1 MVILQIPPPPSI
13 VHMVYGYP
21 KDAFDMQENI
31 TFSWKGMINETY
43 INEAGWYFKTL
54 ATQEMGKFSLFK
66 FILRDVNSFLFAR
79 AKGQL
84 D

>member
-43 INEAGWYFKTL
+43 INEAYVIRW
-54 ATQEMGKFSLFK
+54 
-66 FILRDVNSFLFAR
+66 SF
-79 AKGQL
+79 G
-84 D
+84 